1 MQKNPKRHFSWQ
13 HPLLLKTHLLCVG
26 LIFPLLPHC
35 YLSTDVRPP
44 PKLISHA
51 TESSSSRAGSLL
63 GDIPLVSRKPASHLP
78 LFYLLPFHFPALF
91 LRKASIQKPL
101 QWKEAG
107 CKLFS
112 FIAVCLT
119 LPTFSTHLVPVSQ
132 ELVPLYEG
140 DSVSTAYLL
149 SWTIFFLIFAHILA
163 LHQIQDRSLPKRQI
177 YTSCKLCGQ

>member
-1 MQKNPKRHFSWQ
+1 MQKNPKRYFSQQ
-13 HPLLLKTHLLCVG
+13 HPLLLKTHLLCMG

-35 YLSTDVRPP
+35 YLSIDVRPP

-51 TESSSSRAGSLL
+51 TESSSSQAGSLL

-101 QWKEAG
+101 QWREAG

-112 FIAVCLT
+112 FIAVCTISYYSHLWTPWCLT
-119 LPTFSTHLVPVSQ
+119 LPTFSTQPSPCVTAACATLWRRLSK
-132 ELVPLYEG
+132 YCTS
-140 DSVSTAYLL
+140 SVVNYFFSDFCPYLNTPSDL
-149 SWTIFFLIFAHILA
+149 
-163 LHQIQDRSLPKRQI
+163 R
-177 YTSCKLCGQ
+177 